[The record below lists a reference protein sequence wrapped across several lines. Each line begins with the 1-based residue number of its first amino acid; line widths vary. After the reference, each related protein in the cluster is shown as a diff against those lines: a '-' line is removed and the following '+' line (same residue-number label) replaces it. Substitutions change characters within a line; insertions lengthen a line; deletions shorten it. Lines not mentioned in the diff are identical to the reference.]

1 MPPYALTLVKMAA
14 KKIVRE
20 HVIIVIVHMTA
31 LLTVITLALQGVVH
45 VVIVAIESVHIV
57 VRETVQLIV
66 RTHVLK
72 QKYSMTQK
80 EKNEKLEIIYM

>member
-1 MPPYALTLVKMAA
+1 MPPYALTLVEMAA

-45 VVIVAIESVHIV
+45 VVIVAIESAHIA
-57 VRETVQLIV
+57 VRGTAQLIV
-66 RTHVLK
+66 NSHVL
-72 QKYSMTQK
+72 TQK
-80 EKNEKLEIIYM
+80 